1 MADVRILKAVEFSKL
16 SAKFKKQYKDERAL
30 FDAGWWLQPKFDGCY
45 AEFHIDTSGAGG
57 RARSRANTRTNEA
70 IRSCQHIID
79 DLHARTPE
87 GTYCTYVGE
96 LWCPRDSV
104 RFPEISGWVRRHYD
118 APDLM
123 LVCFDLLPPGLET
136 IEPYKLRF
144 ARLQERTEMPS
155 EAVSY
160 ADVISRNVLDPIAAA
175 ANLKATGK
183 YDGAILR
190 DPNAGYKIGLVKN
203 GEIVKVKPVFSLDL
217 RVTDVFTE
225 LGEKTGR
232 NVYSIEVIYKGIKSK
247 VGSGIPHNRAD
258 VPNIGDIA
266 EVECMDFTADGKLRE
281 PRFKGIR
288 HDKEQAD

>member
-1 MADVRILKAVEFSKL
+1 MGDVRILKAVEFSKL
-16 SAKFKKQYKDERAL
+16 SAKFKKQYKDELAL
-30 FDAGWWLQPKFDGCY
+30 YHAGWWLQPKFDGCY
-45 AEFHIDTSGAGG
+45 AEFHIDRRGTALC
-57 RARSRANTRTNEA
+57 RANTRTNEK
-70 IRSCQHIID
+70 IYSCQHIID
-79 DLHARTPE
+79 ELYKLTPP
-87 GTYCTYVGE
+87 GSFCTYVGE
-96 LWCPRDSV
+96 LWCIDQDV
-104 RFPEISGWVRRHYD
+104 KFPEISGWVRRHYA
-118 APDLM
+118 APELTLM
-123 LVCFDLLPPGLET
+123 CFDILPFGMET
-136 IEPYKLRF
+136 TEPYKLRYG
-144 ARLQERTEMPS
+144 RMVELIGNPS
-155 EAVSY
+155 RAVSY
-160 ADVISRNVLDPIAAA
+160 AVDVGRNVTDPVAAA

-190 DPNAGYKIGLVKN
+190 DPNAGYTVGLVKN

-232 NVYSIEVIYKGIKSK
+232 NVYSIEVVYKGVKSK